1 MLCLSG
7 GGPSQKPRHKKGRP
21 MGALSLY
28 TFIFFDLHDTLIE
41 HCICHFHKTGN
52 VCTQDVIY

>member
-1 MLCLSG
+1 HFDTNRRTDIWATCQIMKDVQMLCLSG

-28 TFIFFDLHDTLIE
+28 TLFF
-41 HCICHFHKTGN
+41 
-52 VCTQDVIY
+52 